1 MPLSIDRQKKNICL
15 SIARPKADAVIA
27 LLRQAESVA
36 DLFEIR
42 LDAFT
47 SQPDVALFREA
58 SDKPLLFTCRPQ
70 WEGGMFAGEENE
82 RLDILQKAIDDGA
95 DIIDLELKA
104 GESMRQALLTSC
116 AASSCRL
123 LLSWH
128 DFSGTPSR
136 QALMT
141 IFQQMY
147 RSGAHLGKIVTTAR
161 RFQDVLQVLSL
172 QQEAEEMEFPLV
184 AFCMGEAGR
193 ISRLA
198 TLELGGFLSYAAPDD
213 GEGTAPGQL
222 RATTLKRLLELL
234 HHEN

>member
-1 MPLSIDRQKKNICL
+1 MSFAFDLQKKNICL
-15 SIARPKADAVIA
+15 AIARHEADAVISLMQRSEA
-27 LLRQAESVA
+27 VA

-42 LDAFT
+42 LDAFADL
-47 SQPDVALFREA
+47 PDIAQFRRA
-58 SDKPLLFTCRPQ
+58 TGKPLLFTCRPQ
-70 WEGGMFAGEENE
+70 WEGGRFEGSEDE
-82 RLDILQKAIDDGA
+82 RLDVLRQAIAGGA
-95 DIIDLELKA
+95 DYIDLELKA
-104 GESMRQALLTSC
+104 AESMRQSLLESC

-136 QALMT
+136 QALMS

-147 RSGAHLGKIVTTAR
+147 RSGAHIGKIVTTAK

-193 ISRLA
+193 ISRFA
-198 TLELGGFLSYAAPDD
+198 TLELGGFLTYAAPDD

-222 RATTLKRLLELL
+222 RAATLKHLMELL
-234 HHEN
+234 HHAD

>member
-1 MPLSIDRQKKNICL
+1 MTVAIDRQKKNICL
-15 SIARPKADAVIA
+15 SIARQQTSAAIELMRQTDAA
-27 LLRQAESVA
+27 A

-42 LDAFT
+42 LDALAEL
-47 SQPDVALFREA
+47 PDFARFREA
-58 SDKPLLFTCRPQ
+58 TAKPLLFTCRPQ
-70 WEGGMFAGEENE
+70 WEGGMYEGTEEE
-82 RLDILQKAIDDGA
+82 RLVILQQAVASGA
-95 DIIDLELKA
+95 DYLDLELKA
-104 GESMRQALLTSC
+104 AESMRQSLLAAC

-147 RSGAHLGKIVTTAR
+147 RSGAPMGKIVTTAK

-198 TLELGGFLSYAAPDD
+198 TLELGGFLTYAAPDD
-213 GEGTAPGQL
+213 GAGTAPGQL
-222 RATTLKRLLELL
+222 RATTLKKLMELL
-234 HHEN
+234 HHAD

>member
-1 MPLSIDRQKKNICL
+1 MRLAIDRQRKNICL
-15 SIARPKADAVIA
+15 AIARQKPEAVVT
-27 LLRQAESVA
+27 LLRQAESAA

-47 SQPDVALFREA
+47 SQPDIALFREA
-58 SDKPLLFTCRPQ
+58 TDKPLLFTCRPQ
-70 WEGGMFAGEENE
+70 WEGGMFTGEETA
-82 RLDILQKAIDDGA
+82 RLEILQKAMAGGA
-95 DIIDLELKA
+95 DFIDLELKA
-104 GESMRQALLTSC
+104 AESMRQALLTSC
-116 AASSCRL
+116 DASSCRL

-147 RSGAHLGKIVTTAR
+147 RSGAHLGKIITTAR

-198 TLELGGFLSYAAPDD
+198 TLELGGFLTYAAPDD

-222 RATTLKRLLELL
+222 RATTLRRLLELL